1 MAKAVVDKVI
11 NDFVFSRFDLKRK
24 FNQAYR
30 RKNGGFPV
38 IFVIEKKDLENTL
51 INNLMFATKA
61 VNMTPELAKA
71 GKEASNFVYDK
82 LKTYESLTGK
92 PIQIMG
98 RPTAKRIKF
107 SSPKGNTLKL
117 TNFIARQA
125 LESFR
130 KSKYLSDTRRKQLGV
145 SRSGATAKLTEAGKS
160 FKRRTQLLH
169 NVGGA
174 VGGLQVKDLQGYL
187 KKDKNPI
194 NEFLVKNIED
204 RYGKIILNWNRREEH
219 KKSGNSGLDLAIRLT
234 IGSPETNPPGDLPDD
249 WKNIQKTLVK
259 ELEKA
264 AKKDKRLQKEL
275 IEGKGSKPFL
285 DTVEDNI
292 TDDVVKAF
300 LKGNKGLLKIKAT
313 KTTKR
318 KSSKRTTSNK
328 LVRTSALARN
338 AKSQKRIQKAKASSR
353 TAQAKTMN
361 VLALQNMV
369 NQFLPDQML
378 KNMGRPQLENR
389 TGRLRRSARVTR
401 AVQSQR
407 SILFDY
413 SYQRNPYETFAPGG
427 AQYTPERDVEQLI
440 SQSVREIAQRIVG
453 NKFAITTRS
462 R

>member
-1 MAKAVVDKVI
+1 VAKAVVDKVI

-38 IFVIEKKDLENTL
+38 IFVIDKKDLENTL

-71 GKEASNFVYDK
+71 GKEATKFVYDK
-82 LKTYESLTGK
+82 LKTYEALTGK

-98 RPTAKRIKF
+98 RPTATRIKF

-117 TNFIARQA
+117 TNYIARQA

-145 SRSGATAKLTEAGKS
+145 SRSGSSARLTEAGKS

-174 VGGLQVKDLQGYL
+174 VGGLQVRDLKNYLQKD
-187 KKDKNPI
+187 NSPI
-194 NEFLVKNIED
+194 NEFLIRNIED
-204 RYGKIILNWNRREEH
+204 RYGKIILNWDRREQH
-219 KKSGNSGLDLAIRLT
+219 KKSGNSSLDLAIKLT
-234 IGSPETNPPGDLPDD
+234 VGSPETNPAGDLPDD
-249 WKNIQKTLVK
+249 WKNIQQTLAK
-259 ELEKA
+259 DLEKA
-264 AKKDKRLQKEL
+264 AKKDKILQKQL
-275 IEGKGSKPFL
+275 VEGKGSKPFI
-285 DTVEDNI
+285 DTVNDNI
-292 TDDVVKAF
+292 TDDIIKAL
-300 LKGNKGLLKIKAT
+300 LKGNSKGLTVKARR
-313 KTTKR
+313 TTKR
-318 KSSKRTTSNK
+318 KAGKKDSSNNIIK
-328 LVRTSALARN
+328 TSAFVKN
-338 AKSQKRIQKAKASSR
+338 AKSRKRITKAKASSR
-353 TAQAKTMN
+353 RAQTETMN

-369 NQFLPDQML
+369 NQVLPDQML

-389 TGRLRRSARVTR
+389 TGRLRRSVRVTR

-413 SYQRNPYETFAPGG
+413 SYQRYPYETFAPGG
-427 AQYTPERDVEQLI
+427 TKYTPERDVEQLI
-440 SQSVREIAQRIVG
+440 SQSVREIAQRLVG